1 MPEPGIDI
9 IAVLRK
15 AIFLQTDLGSV
26 AETVKK
32 TGTVKGSLIAYCQ
45 DGPEGIAIVPMEY
58 ELDLETGEVTFSQAA

>member
-9 IAVLRK
+9 IAILRK
-15 AIFLQTDLGSV
+15 AILLQTDLCAV
-26 AETVKK
+26 AETVKL

-58 ELDLETGEVTFSQAA
+58 ELNLETGEVTFSQAA